1 MGFLCYVARA
11 TKTKTLEFSD
21 VPMYNYD
28 YSRVMGACCENVIG
42 YMPIPLGIA
51 GPLKIDG
58 ESYHIPMATA
68 EGTLVA
74 STSRGCKALNAGG
87 GVTTV
92 LTYDGMTRGPAIDF
106 PNIQQAAAAKLW
118 IESPEGYAIIKES
131 FESTSRFAK
140 LQNIKCGMAGRTL
153 FVRFATRTGDAMG
166 MNMISKATEKALE
179 TLGKEFPGAVVLA
192 LSGNYCTDKKPAA
205 INWIEGRG
213 KSIVAEA
220 VVPGK
225 VVKTVL
231 KTTVEALCNL
241 NTKKN
246 LVGSAMAG
254 SIGGFNA
261 HAANILTAVFLA
273 TGQDPAQNVESSM
286 CMTLM
291 EP

>member
-1 MGFLCYVARA
+1 MA
-11 TKTKTLEFSD
+11 
-21 VPMYNYD
+21 NYD
-28 YSRVMGACCENVIG
+28 YSRVIGACCENVVG
-42 YMPIPLGIA
+42 YIPIPLGIA
-51 GPLKIDG
+51 GPLRIDG
-58 ESYHIPMATA
+58 ELFPVPMATA

-92 LTYDGMTRGPAIDF
+92 ITYDAMTRGPAIDF
-106 PNIQQAAAAKLW
+106 PSIIMAAAAKAW
-118 IESPEGYAIIKES
+118 IDSEEGGAIMKES

-140 LQNIKCGMAGRTL
+140 LQRLKCTLAGRTL
-153 FVRFATRTGDAMG
+153 FVRFATTTGDAMG
-166 MNMISKATEKALE
+166 MNMISKGTEKALE
-179 TLGKEFPGAVVLA
+179 TMGKYFPDMIVLA

-213 KSIVAEA
+213 KSVVAEA
-220 VVPGK
+220 VIPGK
-225 VVKTVL
+225 VVKAVL

-241 NTKKN
+241 NIKKN

-261 HAANILTAVFLA
+261 HAANILTAIYLA
-273 TGQDPAQNVESSM
+273 TGQDPAQNVESSN
-286 CMTLM
+286 CITLM